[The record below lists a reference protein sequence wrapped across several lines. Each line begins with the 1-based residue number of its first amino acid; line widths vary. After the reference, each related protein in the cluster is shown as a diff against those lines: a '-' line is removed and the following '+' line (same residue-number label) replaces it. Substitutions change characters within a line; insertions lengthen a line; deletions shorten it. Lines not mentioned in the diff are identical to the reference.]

1 MKNRSAAIRAAVYTV
16 CAVVFTVLVKKV
28 GVEAV
33 GPLGS
38 EVGFASLNKTVFDLI
53 GERKIFDILS
63 EILAIGAVLTAAAFA
78 LKGAV
83 QLFRKKSLFKVDFRL
98 LCLGAVF
105 LGVIILYFVFE
116 KMIINYRPVTPDGV
130 LEASYPS
137 SHTMVTIAIFG
148 CASVYAQSCRGYD
161 PKLVLVLRAFC
172 VLAPVLRL
180 LSGQHWLTDI
190 IGGCLFSAAFI
201 ALYRAL
207 IGAGEN
213 A

>member
-1 MKNRSAAIRAAVYTV
+1 MKNKSAGIRAAVYAL
-16 CAVVFTVLVKKV
+16 CAVICTVLVKKI

-38 EVGFASLNKTVFDLI
+38 SVGFARLNKAVFDLI
-53 GERKIFDILS
+53 GEHKIFDLLS
-63 EILAIGAVLTAAAFA
+63 EVLAIAAILTAAAFA

-83 QLFRKKSLFKVDFRL
+83 QLFRKKSLFKVDLRL
-98 LCLGAVF
+98 LCLGAMF

-137 SHTMVTIAIFG
+137 SHTMITIAILG
-148 CASVYAQSCRGYD
+148 CASVYAQSCRNYERA
-161 PKLVLVLRAFC
+161 LVLALRIC
-172 VLAPVLRL
+172 CILAPVLRL

-190 IGGCLFSAAFI
+190 IGGCLFAAAFI

-213 A
+213 E

>member
-1 MKNRSAAIRAAVYTV
+1 MKNKSAGIRAAVYAAL
-16 CAVVFTVLVKKV
+16 AVIFTVLVKKV

-38 EVGFASLNKTVFDLI
+38 EIGFAKLNTTVFEMI
-53 GERKIFDILS
+53 GEHRIFDILS
-63 EILAIGAVLTAAAFA
+63 EILAVAAILTAAAFA

-83 QLFRKKSLFKVDFRL
+83 QLVRKKSLFRVDLRL

-137 SHTMVTIAIFG
+137 SHTMVTMVIFG
-148 CASVYAQSCRGYD
+148 CASVYAQSCRNCD
-161 PKLVLVLRAFC
+161 AKLVLVLRVLC

-180 LSGQHWLTDI
+180 FSGQHWFTDI

-207 IGAGEN
+207 IGSGEN